1 MKYLDDVCEL
11 DGVERE
17 YAIRGTVLKI
27 VGICGEGGPRILGH
41 DGSVRKVL
49 TADMNAKFLGRP
61 LTSELARE
69 IAQWVREN
77 S

>member
-11 DGVERE
+11 DEVERE
-17 YAIRGTVLKI
+17 YAISGTVLKI
-27 VGICGEGGPRILGH
+27 AGIKSVPSILEP
-41 DGSVRKVL
+41 DGSVRQEL
-49 TADMNAKFLGRP
+49 TAEMNAKFRGRQ